1 MNTVKVFLADQ
12 HDWFRRSLADYV
24 RSHRGFEVVGEA
36 ADGEEVSTN
45 VQNLRPD
52 LVLMDFH
59 LPRRNGLE
67 TTRAIK
73 QIAPQTKVVILSV
86 HPERQYREVAKQ
98 NLADEFI
105 DKSTMKHGLS
115 ALFLSLQSQEV
126 SPEGVGL

>member
-12 HDWFRRSLADYV
+12 HEWFRRSLADFV

-36 ADGEEVSTN
+36 ADGEEVSAN
-45 VQNLRPD
+45 VRNLHPD

-67 TTRAIK
+67 TARAIK

-86 HPERQYREVAKQ
+86 HPERQYREEAKQ

-105 DKSTMKHGLS
+105 DKSVMKNELS
-115 ALFLSLQSQEV
+115 ALLSMLRPQAAV
-126 SPEGVGL
+126 

>member
-12 HDWFRRSLADYV
+12 HEWFRRSLADFV

-36 ADGEEVSTN
+36 ADGEEVSAN
-45 VQNLRPD
+45 VRNLHPD
-52 LVLMDFH
+52 LVLMDFY

-67 TTRAIK
+67 TARAIK

-86 HPERQYREVAKQ
+86 HPERQYREEAKQ

-105 DKSTMKHGLS
+105 DKSVMKNELS
-115 ALFLSLQSQEV
+115 ALLSMLRPQAAV
-126 SPEGVGL
+126 

>member
-12 HDWFRRSLADYV
+12 HEWFRRSLADFV

-36 ADGEEVSTN
+36 ADGEEVSAN
-45 VQNLRPD
+45 VRNLHPD

-67 TTRAIK
+67 TARAIK

-86 HPERQYREVAKQ
+86 HPERQYREEAKQ

-105 DKSTMKHGLS
+105 DKSVMKNELS
-115 ALFLSLQSQEV
+115 ALLSMLRTQAAV
-126 SPEGVGL
+126 

>member
-1 MNTVKVFLADQ
+1 
-12 HDWFRRSLADYV
+12 V

-36 ADGEEVSTN
+36 ADGEEVSAN
-45 VQNLRPD
+45 VRNLHPD

-67 TTRAIK
+67 TARAIK

-86 HPERQYREVAKQ
+86 HPERQYREEAKQ

-105 DKSTMKHGLS
+105 DKSVMKNELS
-115 ALFLSLQSQEV
+115 ALLSMLRPQAAV
-126 SPEGVGL
+126 

>member
-12 HDWFRRSLADYV
+12 HEWFRRSLADFV

-36 ADGEEVSTN
+36 ADGEEVSAN
-45 VQNLRPD
+45 VRNLHPD

-67 TTRAIK
+67 TARAIK

-86 HPERQYREVAKQ
+86 HPERQYREEAKQ

-105 DKSTMKHGLS
+105 DKSVMKNELS
-115 ALFLSLQSQEV
+115 ALLSILRPQAAV
-126 SPEGVGL
+126 